1 MLLTQAVCILRLTRD
16 MTTSLGEGTGRHTGR
31 GGEGGNLMIPAS
43 LVQNSQLEKGGL
55 QAGYG
60 GLKGNKQE
68 HFPKL

>member
-16 MTTSLGEGTGRHTGR
+16 MTTSVREGTGRHTGR
-31 GGEGGNLMIPAS
+31 GGNLMILAS
-43 LVQNSQLEKGGL
+43 LVQNNQLEKGGL